1 MQSSC
6 RTASKLTLFRRQPTD
21 GRPSLVA
28 LTRGIKS
35 CDTCLSFIGY
45 FTLDLCLAMDPGI
58 REAHGFSRRYRTGPA
73 SCLLHHFPEVKVAPT
88 PKRASL
94 HEQGRDT
101 MSTEAEIRPI
111 RHPTH
116 LMKVV
121 PVRNWQRIR
130 EPPILVHKLIFV
142 SRQKH
147 DRN

>member
-1 MQSSC
+1 MQSSG

-35 CDTCLSFIGY
+35 CDICLSFIGY
-45 FTLDLCLAMDPGI
+45 FTLDICLAMDPGI

-94 HEQGRDT
+94 HRTGKRHDEHRGRNSADPPSHTPDEGRSCSELAKDQGT
-101 MSTEAEIRPI
+101 SHPCPQAHIRI
-111 RHPTH
+111 SSKT
-116 LMKVV
+116 
-121 PVRNWQRIR
+121 
-130 EPPILVHKLIFV
+130 
-142 SRQKH
+142 
-147 DRN
+147 